1 MSILLDAIA
10 ALAVWGSTA
19 LLAWGAAI
27 CMGELLASA
36 RPALLSAVNRPQ
48 FPRFR

>member
-1 MSILLDAIA
+1 MSTLLDAIV
-10 ALAVWGSTA
+10 ALGGWGSTA

-36 RPALLSAVNRPQ
+36 RQALVSAVSP
-48 FPRFR
+48 PPLSRFQ